1 MLQRAGD
8 PCLIG
13 DTLGCHAAFAVER
26 LARRAIH
33 VIVEQRVAGP
43 GIAGDQGIG
52 AIDVGDIGD
61 AADINHYHRAF
72 ALKRLGE
79 RAVIDGYEGCAL
91 PAGSDIGGAEIMH
104 DRDMDGL
111 GECSCIADLHG
122 HLLRRPMQ
130 HGLAV
135 KADDIDVLAREA
147 VLRGKGG
154 HRFGM
159 RDRHR
164 VLGLAQDARP
174 RIALRQVNRFRQ
186 GLAQQP
192 TLVLGVGPIAG
203 WPKRLHAP
211 AIGFDQGD
219 IDPVERGAA
228 HQTDCRQDQCHGAS
242 ARRPCPR
249 RPACVKQ
256 AHLIMPQRARL
267 RQPIPPRFR
276 NSLGIT

>member
-1 MLQRAGD
+1 MLQRPGD
-8 PCLIG
+8 PGLVG
-13 DTLGCHAAFAVER
+13 GALSGHTAFAIER
-26 LARRAIH
+26 LTHLAEH

-43 GIAGDQGIG
+43 GIAGDQRIG
-52 AIDVGDIGD
+52 AIDVGDVGD
-61 AADINHYHRAF
+61 AADIDHDHRAL
-72 ALKRLGE
+72 ALERLGE
-79 RAVIDGYEGCAL
+79 RAVIDGYERCAL
-91 PAGSDIGGAEIMH
+91 AAGGDIGGAEIMH

-111 GECSCIADLHG
+111 GEGRGIADLHG

-135 KADDIDVLAREA
+135 KADDIDVLAREV

-164 VLGLAQDARP
+164 VLGLTQDARP
-174 RIALRQVNRFRQ
+174 RIALRQVNGFRQ

-192 TLVLGVGPIAG
+192 TLVLGVRPVAG
-203 WPKRLHAP
+203 WPKRVHPP

-228 HQTDCRQDQCHGAS
+228 HQTDCR
-242 ARRPCPR
+242 
-249 RPACVKQ
+249 
-256 AHLIMPQRARL
+256 
-267 RQPIPPRFR
+267 
-276 NSLGIT
+276 